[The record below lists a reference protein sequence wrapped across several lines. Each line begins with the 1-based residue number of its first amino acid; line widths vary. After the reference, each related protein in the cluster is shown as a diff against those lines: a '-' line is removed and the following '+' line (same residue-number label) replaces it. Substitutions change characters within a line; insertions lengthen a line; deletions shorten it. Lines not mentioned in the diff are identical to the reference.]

1 MMKIV
6 KFVGLLLCTGAL
18 VACQSNKLPMPK
30 GRWMAVNT
38 VGFIPPNITK
48 YSDEVKTLTQHNVFE
63 TQNTDVSD
71 VENQAQIDSQAVEQ
85 VENGE

>member
-1 MMKIV
+1 MKIV

-30 GRWMAVNT
+30 GRWTAVNT
-38 VGFIPPNITK
+38 AGFIPPNTTK
-48 YSDEVKTLTQHNVFE
+48 YSDEVKTLAQH
-63 TQNTDVSD
+63 TDISD
-71 VENQAQIDSQAVEQ
+71 VENQSQIDSQAVEQ